1 MYKTRVYKQQ
11 ISDYSNDGLAR
22 RAAGRL
28 AHPPQISTNESV
40 TTHHIMKQWN
50 VGVTEPA
57 GSPETSVY
65 DVALREFV
73 WSRLRECE
81 GGKEKQRT
89 RNDNR
94 LTASVPGNLFDSI
107 VLFVQVNRS

>member
-1 MYKTRVYKQQ
+1 MQ
-11 ISDYSNDGLAR
+11 
-22 RAAGRL
+22 
-28 AHPPQISTNESV
+28 
-40 TTHHIMKQWN
+40 QWN

-57 GSPETSVY
+57 GSSETSVHG
-65 DVALREFV
+65 VAFREFV

-81 GGKEKQRT
+81 GGKEKQGA

-94 LTASVPGNLFDSI
+94 LAASLPSDLVGST